1 MRPSRSR
8 GVLEAA
14 FTASGREARGRAG
27 KTRCPA
33 VRGSVGSEARHR
45 PAEAGFTLVELMVVV
60 LIIAILMAIAIPTFL
75 GARRRAMN
83 RAAQASLRIAVT
95 AEMAYYASN
104 GETFTSDPDLLKA
117 EEYGL
122 YWMGPNASTH
132 FKEVSVDH
140 SFGDY
145 LCLAV
150 ASPSGDSFGMVV
162 EIVPPANT
170 LYGNSVPT
178 RASDFCAGH
187 TPGMIPAQGNWSTD
201 PSVGWAT

>member
-1 MRPSRSR
+1 MRPSGSLMDSGPPEVNSADNER
-8 GVLEAA
+8 GATGVG
-14 FTASGREARGRAG
+14 ASKPVED
-27 KTRCPA
+27 T
-33 VRGSVGSEARHR
+33 
-45 PAEAGFTLVELMVVV
+45 GFTLVELMVVV

-104 GETFTSDPDLLKA
+104 GETFTSDPDLLEA

-140 SFGDY
+140 SQGDY

-150 ASPSGDSFGMVV
+150 SSPSGDSFGMLV
-162 EIVPPANT
+162 EIVSPGNT

-178 RASDFCAGH
+178 RASDFCTEH
-187 TPGMIPAQGNWSTD
+187 VPGMIPAQGNWSTD